1 MSQFIDI
8 IQNEDP
14 TLSQEQLLDENYQGN
29 MYLLDS
35 ALKSVQPVSAS
46 PGFTRSAYDNA
57 ILRLIDAVPLE

>member
-14 TLSQEQLLDENYQGN
+14 TLSQEELLDEDYQTN

-35 ALKSVQPVSAS
+35 ALKAVQPAS
-46 PGFTRSAYDNA
+46 ITPGFTKSAYDNA
-57 ILRLIDAVPLE
+57 ILRLIDAVHLE